1 MNIRSFFKGTL
12 QVVAFAT
19 FVCVATTSCVDDSAT
34 TNANEE
40 LSKTEFAGLVK
51 TTLQVSLGGG
61 VTLDPATRSLDS
73 DGADTRSVSIKRSG
87 TKYIPIAENGKMKAR
102 FFIVKETNKKTI
114 NGTNAIDPQGMVM
127 GTAEIELKA
136 KTLPNGTIHLNY
148 DKSTL
153 PFVWLTKSCVPSK
166 GENW

>member
-40 LSKTEFAGLVK
+40 LNKTEFAGLVK

-73 DGADTRSVSIKRSG
+73 DGAETRSVLINHSG
-87 TKYIPIAENGKMKAR
+87 TKYTPIAEGDSMKAR

-127 GTAEIELKA
+127 GTAEIKFKA
-136 KTLPNGTIHLNY
+136 ETLPNGRIHLSY
-148 DKSTL
+148 DQST
-153 PFVWLTKSCVPSK
+153 
-166 GENW
+166 